1 MYFDSTIFSFVQ
13 KLIQKSLMII
23 PENYV
28 SRINIMA
35 LEVLSETSK
44 LVSHSLTSQ

>member
-1 MYFDSTIFSFVQ
+1 
-13 KLIQKSLMII
+13 MII
-23 PENYV
+23 PGNYV

-44 LVSHSLTSQ
+44 LVSFTVKLLYS